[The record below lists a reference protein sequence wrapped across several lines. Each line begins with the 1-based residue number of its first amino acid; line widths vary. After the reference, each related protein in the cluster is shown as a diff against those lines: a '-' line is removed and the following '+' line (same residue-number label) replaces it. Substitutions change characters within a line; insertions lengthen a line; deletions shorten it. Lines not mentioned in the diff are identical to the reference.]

1 MYIDYFA
8 EISSNI
14 GSFWSSAP
22 NEIKVDFQELVFSD
36 GVVYDVTK
44 EIYRTPKINSLFL
57 MTAELTEKNKTGNN
71 DENTNNSRSVPWV
84 GIEPTLSKELD
95 FESSAST
102 NSATKAI
109 NVSKVIIVLSPQK
122 FLRFLIFH

>member
-1 MYIDYFA
+1 MKHTTLDDSVL
-8 EISSNI
+8 E
-14 GSFWSSAP
+14 
-22 NEIKVDFQELVFSD
+22 
-36 GVVYDVTK
+36 
-44 EIYRTPKINSLFL
+44 LFL
-57 MTAELTEKNKTGNN
+57 MTGNRDKMNTEKNKTGNN

-109 NVSKVIIVLSPQK
+109 KASKLTIVSSPQK
-122 FLRFLIFH
+122 SFCVF